1 MKGKV
6 KIKTIIMVLI
16 MFLVVVLGVLGVRTA
31 KTYLGSAAGGAEP
44 KGVKATAN
52 SDGRGAEIS
61 WTSDKESA
69 GVVEYGTTPAS
80 LLLRAVEATAVS
92 SHRVA
97 LSPLKPNVNY
107 YFRIRVGDEVYDNE
121 GIPYSF
127 KTTVTEEVVPTVAP
141 AVTLIPTLS
150 ATNTSCNRETDYNGD
165 GVVNSLDFL
174 DCSRDG
180 GGQSVV
186 PTTVQDE
193 CSGVDFDKN
202 GVINSI
208 DRIKCLQGQ

>member
-1 MKGKV
+1 
-6 KIKTIIMVLI
+6 
-16 MFLVVVLGVLGVRTA
+16 LGVLGVKTA
-31 KTYLGSAAGGAEP
+31 KTYLGSAAAGEEP
-44 KGVKATAN
+44 TGVKATTN

-127 KTTVTEEVVPTVAP
+127 KTTAVEEVVPTVVP
-141 AVTLIPTLS
+141 VVTLIPTLA
-150 ATNTSCNRETDYNGD
+150 ATGCNRETDYNGD
-165 GVVNSLDFL
+165 GVINSLDFL

-180 GGQSVV
+180 GGQSAV
-186 PTTVQDE
+186 PTMVQDE